1 MCRSG
6 SSTVTSFLWPS
17 HWLFHSLLLVRRG
30 LFMLCENESVLD
42 ATSRLDASQRSFG
55 LGLGLDLVC
64 LPCPS
69 SLYAHKKKRRR
80 LREILYY

>member
-1 MCRSG
+1 LA
-6 SSTVTSFLWPS
+6 F
-17 HWLFHSLLLVRRG
+17 SLLYALAYYT
-30 LFMLCENESVLD
+30 LFMLATFSLLD
-42 ATSRLDASQRSFG
+42 ATSGLDASQRSFGLG

-80 LREILYY
+80 LREHPLLNNLNTLP